1 MAGATNAQPAVIDT
15 SPAMAPLS
23 AKVGSGLRNQ
33 IQAVNSAPTAPAAA
47 ATLVLSAI
55 RAMLRS
61 VPATVLPALK
71 PNHPN
76 QRMKTPQRRERQAVA
91 GDGACGQ
98 PGAVLH
104 VLADAGA
111 DDHGADQAQPA
122 AGGMDDGGA
131 GEVGEAGADVVQPA
145 AAPGPVADDRIDQ
158 RGHEHAVDHV
168 GGKAGPFG
176 HGAGDDRRRGC
187 GEHRLEQPE
196 GEVGSI
202 AGPGR
207 GEVGQEE
214 VAAAEQAGLAG
225 PEHEGVADGPERQH
239 ADGEVHEVLHQDVG
253 RVLGAGEARFEHR
266 EAGLHQEDQD
276 GREQRP
282 YRVDRQGIGV
292 GVRERGERDPQAHE
306 HQDTALGWVR

>member
-55 RAMLRS
+55 RAMLRVGAGHRAAGVEAEPS
-61 VPATVLPALK
+61 EPEDED
-71 PNHPN
+71 
-76 QRMKTPQRRERQAVA
+76 PQRRERQAVA
-91 GDGACGQ
+91 GDGAVRVRPEPFCTYLPTRGPMTMAPTRPSQ
-98 PGAVLH
+98 PPVEWTT
-104 VLADAGA
+104 VE
-111 DDHGADQAQPA
+111 PA
-122 AGGMDDGGA
+122 KSAKA
-131 GEVGEAGADVVQPA
+131 EAGADVVQPA

-196 GEVGSI
+196 GE
-202 AGPGR
+202 
-207 GEVGQEE
+207 
-214 VAAAEQAGLAG
+214 
-225 PEHEGVADGPERQH
+225 
-239 ADGEVHEVLHQDVG
+239 
-253 RVLGAGEARFEHR
+253 
-266 EAGLHQEDQD
+266 
-276 GREQRP
+276 
-282 YRVDRQGIGV
+282 
-292 GVRERGERDPQAHE
+292 
-306 HQDTALGWVR
+306 